1 MAYAATGNVL
11 KVQQML
17 AIVTDLSQPP
27 PENENEPQSDKGKSG
42 GTKNAQDTGQSNFV
56 AVLSIALIALAE
68 EVGMSMAHRNLE
80 HILQFG
86 NKAARKA
93 VPLAYALLHVSDPE
107 VALLDTLG
115 RLTHDSEMEV
125 AHNAILA
132 LGIMGAGTNHARIA
146 SMLRTLSGFYCKDS
160 TTLFLVRIS
169 QGLIHL
175 GKGLLTLAPHRA
187 DRTLVSNV
195 ALSCIASLM
204 FICSD
209 MKESILGSSHYLLY
223 TLVPAIRPRFVVT
236 LQKEKENDRLKQKP
250 VSCHVGQAVDVV
262 GQAGKPRNI
271 TGFQTHNTPV
281 LLGVGERCEIANEA
295 FLSLAP
301 INEGFCII
309 KDNPEYVE

>member
-1 MAYAATGNVL
+1 
-11 KVQQML
+11 ML
-17 AIVTDLSQPP
+17 AMVCKLCEPP
-27 PENENEPQSDKGKSG
+27 APKAEGEKT
-42 GTKNAQDTGQSNFV
+42 TKEEEKKEKLQDQIDGETNFV
-56 AVLSIALIALAE
+56 SVLAIALIAMAE
-68 EVGMSMAHRNLE
+68 DVGAEMAHRNLE

-262 GQAGKPRNI
+262 G
-271 TGFQTHNTPV
+271 
-281 LLGVGERCEIANEA
+281 
-295 FLSLAP
+295 LA
-301 INEGFCII
+301 
-309 KDNPEYVE
+309 